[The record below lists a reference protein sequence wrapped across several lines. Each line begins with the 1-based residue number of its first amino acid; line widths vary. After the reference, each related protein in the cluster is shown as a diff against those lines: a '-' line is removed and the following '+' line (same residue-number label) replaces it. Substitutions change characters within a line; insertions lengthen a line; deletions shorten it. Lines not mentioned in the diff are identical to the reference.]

1 MGGRIVLGYSQRK
14 RLLEVYR
21 GSGGKELHHPQARLR
36 AHIILLLSD
45 GHSWSLI
52 EDVLFCST
60 ATIARWKDRFESG
73 GIDALLQENR
83 GRVAT
88 LLVSWTWLI
97 VKWVKTLTPREFGYC
112 RSRWCCATL
121 ALVLWDTRRAK
132 VSQEAGRP

>member
-1 MGGRIVLGYSQRK
+1 MDGSIVLGSSQRK

-60 ATIARWKDRFESG
+60 ATIARWQDRFESG

-88 LLVSWTWLI
+88 LRVSWTWLI
-97 VKWVKTLTPREFGYC
+97 VMGVKTLTPLEFGYC
-112 RSRWCCATL
+112 VSSCCAARL
-121 ALVLWDTRRAK
+121 PLC
-132 VSQEAGRP
+132 